1 MAGFLLRALPAARI
15 LIITLWAGSIWTV
28 GYLAA
33 PTLFSTLTDRVL
45 AGTIA
50 GSLFRIEAWL
60 SLACAALLYLLFAME
75 HATPGRR
82 VCQRLVLAMALCV
95 LIGYFGLQPWMAG
108 LREAAGPA
116 GVMEGAAR
124 TQFGL
129 LHGAASLI
137 YLLQSL
143 LAVLLVLKSR

>member
-1 MAGFLLRALPAARI
+1 MAAFLLRALPAMRV
-15 LIITLWAGSIWTV
+15 LIMTLWAGSIWTV

-33 PTLFSTLTDRVL
+33 PTLFTTLTDRVL

-50 GSLFRIEAWL
+50 ASLFRIEAWL
-60 SLACAALLYLLFAME
+60 SLLCGVLVYLLLSME
-75 HATPGRR
+75 QATPTRR
-82 VCQRLVLAMALCV
+82 VCQRLVMAIMLCV
-95 LIGYFGLQPWMAG
+95 LIGYFGLQPLMAG

-137 YLLQSL
+137 YLVQSV
-143 LAVLLVLKSR
+143 LAAILVLKSR

>member
-1 MAGFLLRALPAARI
+1 MAALLLRALPAARV

-33 PTLFSTLTDRVL
+33 PTLFATLTDRVL

-50 GSLFRIEAWL
+50 GSMFRIEAWL
-60 SLACAALLYLLFAME
+60 SLACAALLYVLFAME
-75 HATPGRR
+75 QPTPGRR
-82 VCQRLVLAMALCV
+82 VCQRLGLAMVLCV
-95 LIGYFGLQPWMAG
+95 LIGYFGIQPLMAG

-137 YLLQSL
+137 YLLQSV
-143 LAVLLVLKSR
+143 LAAMLVLKSR

>member
-1 MAGFLLRALPAARI
+1 MAALLLRALPAARV

-33 PTLFSTLTDRVL
+33 PTLFATLTDRVL

-50 GSLFRIEAWL
+50 GSMFRIEAWL
-60 SLACAALLYLLFAME
+60 SLACAALLYVLFAME
-75 HATPGRR
+75 QPTPGRR
-82 VCQRLVLAMALCV
+82 VCQRLVLAMVLCV
-95 LIGYFGLQPWMAG
+95 LIGYFGIQPLMAG

-137 YLLQSL
+137 YLLQSV
-143 LAVLLVLKSR
+143 LAAMLVLKSR